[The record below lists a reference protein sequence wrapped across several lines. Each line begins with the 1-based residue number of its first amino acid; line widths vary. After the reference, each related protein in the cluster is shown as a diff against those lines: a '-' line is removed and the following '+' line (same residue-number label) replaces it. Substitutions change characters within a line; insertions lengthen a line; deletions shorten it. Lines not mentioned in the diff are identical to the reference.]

1 MSIETVLL
9 VVGTG
14 DRNQIDRLA
23 EETIAVAEPA
33 DAEVVVFHAFTDE
46 EFDEVR
52 SKLGVN
58 EASEDSSADAV
69 AKRHRTTRE
78 LARALDEAGVRYSV
92 RGAIGDHADE
102 AVAAAKKVKADRVII
117 GGRNRSPTGKAVF
130 GSAAQEIILT
140 APCPVTFV
148 REDAA

>member
-14 DRNQIDRLA
+14 EENQIDQLA
-23 EETIAVAEPA
+23 EETITVAGPA
-33 DAEVVVFHAFTDE
+33 DAEVVVFHAFSDD

-52 SKLGVN
+52 SKLGVD
-58 EASEDSSADAV
+58 EASEGSSADAV

-78 LARALDEAGVRYSV
+78 LAKALDEAGVRYSV
-92 RGAIGDHADE
+92 RGAVGDHADE
-102 AVAAAKKVKADRVII
+102 VVSAAKREGADRVII

-130 GSAAQEIILT
+130 GSAAQEVILT